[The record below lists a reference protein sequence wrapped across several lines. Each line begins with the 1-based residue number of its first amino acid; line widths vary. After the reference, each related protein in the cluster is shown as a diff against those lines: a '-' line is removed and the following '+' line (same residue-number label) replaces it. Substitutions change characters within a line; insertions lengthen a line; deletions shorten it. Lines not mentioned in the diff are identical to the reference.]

1 MSKESIFLLV
11 AAVGLTPIAL
21 AYGLVPA
28 ITVPMLYGV
37 EIDSVNVTHI
47 FRAVMGLYL
56 AMIVF
61 WILGAT
67 REALRFAGLCS
78 VLVFMGGLAMGR
90 LLSLFLD
97 GIPGALLVIYL
108 FLEKLK
114 LRGANPLL
122 WEEGAGPLIEEFAIG
137 RSFTSGQEAHSLK
150 R

>member
-67 REALRFAGLCS
+67 RESLRFAGLCS
-78 VLVFMGGLAMGR
+78 VVVFMGGLAMGR

-108 FLEKLK
+108 LLEV
-114 LRGANPLL
+114 G
-122 WEEGAGPLIEEFAIG
+122 FALVAFRLAKG
-137 RSFTSGQEAHSLK
+137 LQSS
-150 R
+150 

>member
-1 MSKESIFLLV
+1 MTKESIFLLV

-67 REALRFAGLCS
+67 RESLRFAGLCS
-78 VLVFMGGLAMGR
+78 VVIFMGGLAMGR

-108 FLEKLK
+108 ILEV
-114 LRGANPLL
+114 G
-122 WEEGAGPLIEEFAIG
+122 FALVAFRLAKG
-137 RSFTSGQEAHSLK
+137 LQSS
-150 R
+150 

>member
-1 MSKESIFLLV
+1 MTKESLFLLV

-61 WILGAT
+61 WILAAT
-67 REALRFAGLCS
+67 RESLRFSALCS
-78 VLVFMGGLAMGR
+78 VVVFMGGLAAGR
-90 LLSLFLD
+90 LLSLFFD
-97 GIPGALLVIYL
+97 GIPGTLLVIYL
-108 FLEKLK
+108 LLELGFALVAFKLAK
-114 LRGANPLL
+114 
-122 WEEGAGPLIEEFAIG
+122 
-137 RSFTSGQEAHSLK
+137 SLQSN
-150 R
+150 